1 MRLHF
6 KFKGCAVF
14 LRDSGFV
21 QQSNP
26 LDRKKRH
33 KFLLSQNFRP
43 FLRQVIWAL
52 FATRSCIN
60 ICCKSLF
67 LSEAQ
72 PGVLPPVSYQAMRHG
87 CGVKRLGQ

>member
-33 KFLLSQNFRP
+33 VFCDAKIP
-43 FLRQVIWAL
+43 PL
-52 FATRSCIN
+52 FTASD
-60 ICCKSLF
+60 L
-67 LSEAQ
+67 
-72 PGVLPPVSYQAMRHG
+72 
-87 CGVKRLGQ
+87 GVKVLCESGQIQE